1 MSKKAHYTR
10 LKRFTIHE
18 TVPLNY
24 LMIILQFHQK
34 LIQNNPCKIST
45 LKKMLQRLPIVLVQV
60 KADNTS
66 DNLLNEIKQIF
77 IGYIKEK
84 KLLKKYIII

>member
-1 MSKKAHYTR
+1 MSKKVHYTR
-10 LKRFTIHE
+10 LKRFTIRE

-66 DNLLNEIKQIF
+66 DNLLKEIKQIF

>member
-1 MSKKAHYTR
+1 MSKKVHYTR

-66 DNLLNEIKQIF
+66 ENLLNEIKQIF
-77 IGYIKEK
+77 IDYVKEK

>member
-1 MSKKAHYTR
+1 MSKKVHYTR

-77 IGYIKEK
+77 IDYVKEK